1 MDQTLASV
9 DSSSEAIFSSVPRQA
24 TWYNFFITWIIFC
37 TSNLLLLFAG
47 HAYDGEPDIH
57 LCIAQ
62 SALTYAASPLCATSA
77 LALVVQ
83 LYHNIQTAL
92 DGNFLLIMPYV
103 IYVIVIIES
112 LGVNLVPYLILATN
126 IDLLRSQVKLCYTQR
141 QVLCTCL
148 LQPGGLRSVFKSSF
162 DSDRV
167 AAALVVILTVPIL
180 VLNLLIYL
188 SFRKHW
194 TFLREGKYTS
204 MFVRVS
210 AFTVFGLVSV
220 IVGLFFF
227 LLAFIDP
234 GGANKS
240 LVVLDIIFATVPGAA
255 VIIFGSHK
263 VGRDLL
269 YVWLFWRNGQPSP
282 GARLRELK
290 SLPPLP
296 EGHDN
301 IV

>member
-1 MDQTLASV
+1 
-9 DSSSEAIFSSVPRQA
+9 
-24 TWYNFFITWIIFC
+24 
-37 TSNLLLLFAG
+37 
-47 HAYDGEPDIH
+47 
-57 LCIAQ
+57 
-62 SALTYAASPLCATSA
+62 
-77 LALVVQ
+77 
-83 LYHNIQTAL
+83 
-92 DGNFLLIMPYV
+92 MPYV

-112 LGVNLVPYLILATN
+112 LGSSYATPNAKFFALASCSLEDYVP
-126 IDLLRSQVKLCYTQR
+126 
-141 QVLCTCL
+141 
-148 LQPGGLRSVFKSSF
+148 
-162 DSDRV
+162 DRV

-210 AFTVFGLVSV
+210 AFTFGLVSV

-227 LLAFIDP
+227 LLAFINP

-240 LVVLDIIFATVPGAA
+240 LVVLDIIFATVPVAA

-263 VGRDLL
+263 DLL

-282 GARLRELK
+282 GARLREIK